1 MGNYSQR
8 PQLGWR
14 SVLLCCLFSVVLMGL
29 LYVVTAYARHALWFL
44 LYPLL
49 IFGLLIALGLVLAYA
64 LRHF

>member
-1 MGNYSQR
+1 MNPQR

-14 SVLLCCLFSVVLMGL
+14 SIIFCCLLSIVLIGL

-44 LYPLL
+44 LYPPL
-49 IFGLLIALGLVLAYA
+49 IFGLLIALGLALAYA